1 MATTTT
7 FASLSGV
14 DTEISGVLQD
24 ALVEALVLPPDPCA
38 RSAVICT
45 VIQEMGSIVD
55 CLRGAETA
63 QGRATEQEL
72 TSIRQVA
79 AAAYDHQVRMI
90 VGKPPAGMMGSR

>member
-7 FASLSGV
+7 FSFLSGV

-24 ALVEALVLPPDPCA
+24 ALVEALVVPPDPCA

-45 VIQEMGSIVD
+45 LIQEMCSIVD
-55 CLRGAETA
+55 CLRGDETVE
-63 QGRATEQEL
+63 GRATEHEL

-79 AAAYDHQVRMI
+79 DAAHDHHIRMI
-90 VGKPPAGMMGSR
+90 SGRPPVGMESR